1 MKPAGTLGPTA
12 VLIVALALSGLA
24 ATASAQAQ
32 KYDALLGTWD
42 VKTEDG
48 MREFIFEFFLKD
60 KKLAGK
66 FTGSSGTSDM
76 ADLVFED
83 GTVKFHVTV
92 GNGMV
97 IDFSA
102 VVAEDKLTGLLTLQY
117 GEASIVGARRK

>member
-1 MKPAGTLGPTA
+1 MAG
-12 VLIVALALSGLA
+12 
-24 ATASAQAQ
+24 
-32 KYDALLGTWD
+32 
-42 VKTEDG
+42 
-48 MREFIFEFFLKD
+48 
-60 KKLAGK
+60 
-66 FTGSSGTSDM
+66 
-76 ADLVFED
+76 LVFEE